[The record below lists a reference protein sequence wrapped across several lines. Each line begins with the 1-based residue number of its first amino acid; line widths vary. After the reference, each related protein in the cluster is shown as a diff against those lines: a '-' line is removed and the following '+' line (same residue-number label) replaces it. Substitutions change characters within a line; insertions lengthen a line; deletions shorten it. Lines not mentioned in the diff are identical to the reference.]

1 MLIALLL
8 ALSLVAA
15 ACGGADSGSSDDSA
29 ASGDGLF
36 RDSGSDGDAEG
47 SFADDA
53 ASSDD
58 GSSGD
63 DGGDDGD
70 AEGNFAPPATV
81 PAASGAAGGGDSGD
95 DAMAEDDG
103 GYAEAPASS
112 AAPPADGNGLF
123 DDDSRDADAENPDE
137 EDIDVTTRDNGI
149 RGFVETDEDP
159 ESTFALDVDTGS
171 FTIGRR
177 YIEQGQLPPPESVR
191 VEEYVN
197 AFDYDYDSPDDE
209 ALGIFIDG
217 GPSPFDDDNYLLR
230 IGIQGERVRESD
242 RPDAHLTFVVDT
254 SGSMDRPD
262 RLDLV
267 RESLTLLVEELDDD
281 DTVSI
286 VTYSD
291 SSGVVLQPTRVRDE
305 DEILDA
311 IDDLR
316 PGGSTNLE
324 AGLRTGYALASEVHE
339 DGDINRVILASD
351 GIANVGLTDPEGLAD
366 LIRADADRGIQLV
379 TVGYGMDGFND
390 VTMEQLADNGDGFY
404 AYVDSID
411 EAERLFDENL
421 TSTLLT
427 IALDAKIQ
435 VEFDEDVVREYRLIG
450 FENRGVRDDDFRND
464 DVDAGEIG
472 AGHQVTAIYEVE
484 FVRGV
489 DTDDRRERLG
499 EVNLRWEDPDSGDVT
514 EIDENISM
522 RDIEEDWTDTDETF
536 RLATVVTSFAELLRD
551 SPYADA
557 IDYDQLVTEASALAD
572 DLGGDDLDQLV
583 DLLAEADRLA

>member
-81 PAASGAAGGGDSGD
+81 PAASGGDSGDSGD

-472 AGHQVTAIYEVE
+472 AGHQVTAIYEIE